1 MKTKQPNVEPSIE
14 GLLTPEELLLVL
26 KLKQFI
32 TRIQDAID
40 TANHEAARS
49 GLTLHDGTPLRKIEM
64 WPAALLANDLSQ
76 VMFSHELAEKRIRE
90 AAFAAVE
97 RLAA

>member
-1 MKTKQPNVEPSIE
+1 MIAEPSSE
-14 GLLTPEELLLVL
+14 GLLTPEELLAVL

-32 TRIQDAID
+32 VRIQDAID
-40 TANHEAARS
+40 TANHEAVRS
-49 GLTLHDGTPLRKIEM
+49 GLARHDGSPLRKIEL

-76 VMFSHELAEKRIRE
+76 VLFAHELAEKRIRA

-97 RLAA
+97 RMAA